1 MSFLYAEI
9 LLSADLELFIISNI
23 NIQIVVQV
31 AVKTQL
37 KLKKVFSLSL
47 FRKNFIIPGL
57 FFTAYMWAF
66 YAKWQVA
73 CGIILD
79 LQ

>member
-1 MSFLYAEI
+1 MGFLYAEI

-37 KLKKVFSLSL
+37 KLKKYIQIGKIWDITLSGNWGMSQFL
-47 FRKNFIIPGL
+47 F
-57 FFTAYMWAF
+57 
-66 YAKWQVA
+66 
-73 CGIILD
+73 
-79 LQ
+79 